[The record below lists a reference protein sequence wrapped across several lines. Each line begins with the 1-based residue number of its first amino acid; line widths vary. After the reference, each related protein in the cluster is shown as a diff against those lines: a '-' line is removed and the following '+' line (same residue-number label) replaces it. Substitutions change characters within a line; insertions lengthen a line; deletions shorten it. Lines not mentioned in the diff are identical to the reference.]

1 MSVQTPV
8 GVIPASKTVKRTIEV
23 AVRRDTLENCT
34 LACMR
39 CANFRKGF
47 LQLEF
52 PPLSPDKRSGE
63 QFRGDLSESDVC
75 FPATSYFAIFFA
87 AATDSTITISPIR
100 LPFTVALSPA
110 SLSSSASCPS
120 SV

>member
-8 GVIPASKTVKRTIEV
+8 GVTPASKTVRRTIEV
-23 AVRRDTLENCT
+23 AVRRDTLEDCT

-52 PPLSPDKRSGE
+52 PPLSPDKRSGK

-75 FPATSYFAIFFA
+75 FPATA
-87 AATDSTITISPIR
+87 
-100 LPFTVALSPA
+100 
-110 SLSSSASCPS
+110 SSSLENCRRQWIESETPVQQPS
-120 SV
+120 FSLVLDSNVREGTLE